1 MCNSFIKLMRVGDYM
16 RIEKVNDNVLR
27 VTITLNDLEERNID
41 LGSLNYN
48 SPAAQELFWD
58 MMEKAEEEYGFAS
71 GDSQLIFEASPENED
86 GFVVTITK
94 VAADGEF
101 ESIQKY
107 IKSKY
112 KNSELRQKKKKSKVC
127 SALKIYCFDS
137 IDDLCKLSKQ
147 ISALYNGD
155 STLYKCRNSYY
166 LLLTGTSSPTR
177 SLDAIMSEYSIQI
190 ANTSFLEGY
199 LNEYG
204 ERIIKDYAID
214 TLNTYF

>member
-1 MCNSFIKLMRVGDYM
+1 M
-16 RIEKVNDNVLR
+16 RIEKINENVLR
-27 VTITLNDLEERNID
+27 VTITMNDLEERNID

-71 GDSQLIFEASPENED
+71 GESQLIFEASPENED

-94 VAADGEF
+94 VDADGEF

-112 KNSELRQKKKKSKVC
+112 KNSELKQKKKKSKVC
-127 SALKIYCFDS
+127 STMKIYCFNNL
-137 IDDLCKLSKQ
+137 DDVCKLAKRV
-147 ISALYNGD
+147 ISIYSGD
-155 STLYKCRNSYY
+155 STLFKCRDSYY
-166 LLLTGTSSPTR
+166 LLLNGTSANSQT
-177 SLDAIMSEYSIQI
+177 LEITMSEYSVLVG
-190 ANTSFLEGY
+190 NPGFFEGY

-204 ERIIKDYAID
+204 EKIIQDNAIE
-214 TLNTYF
+214 TLHTYF

>member
-1 MCNSFIKLMRVGDYM
+1 M
-16 RIEKVNDNVLR
+16 RIEKVNENVLR

-71 GDSQLIFEASPENED
+71 GNSQLIFEASPENEA
-86 GFVVTITK
+86 GFIVTITK
-94 VAADGEF
+94 VDADGEF

-112 KNSELRQKKKKSKVC
+112 KNSDLRQKKKKSKVC
-127 SALKIYCFDS
+127 SALKIYCFNS
-137 IDDLCKLSKQ
+137 IDDLCKLSKR
-147 ISALYNGD
+147 IASF
-155 STLYKCRNSYY
+155 YKGESSVFKCKTSYY
-166 LLLTGTSSPTR
+166 LLLTGCSISSA
-177 SLDAIMSEYSIQI
+177 SLDILMCEYSTQI
-190 ANTSFLEGY
+190 GNASFFEGY

-204 ERIIKDYAID
+204 EKTIQNNAID
-214 TLNTYF
+214 TLNSYF

>member
-1 MCNSFIKLMRVGDYM
+1 M
-16 RIEKVNDNVLR
+16 RIEKVNENVLR
-27 VTITLNDLEERNID
+27 VTITQNDLEERNID

-58 MMEKAEEEYGFAS
+58 MMERAEEQYGFAS
-71 GDSQLIFEASPENED
+71 TDSQLIFEASPENED

-94 VAADGEF
+94 VDSDGEF

-112 KNSELRQKKKKSKVC
+112 KNSDLRQKKKKSKVC

-137 IDDLCKLSKQ
+137 IDDLCKLSKR
-147 ISALYNGD
+147 IIAIYKGE
-155 STLYKCRNSYY
+155 STLFKCKNCYY
-166 LLLTGTSSPTR
+166 LLLTGTSNSSLQ
-177 SLDAIMSEYSIQI
+177 SLDIWMSEYSTQI
-190 ANTSFLEGY
+190 GNSSFFEGY

-204 ERIIKDYAID
+204 EKIIQDNAIE
-214 TLNTYF
+214 TLNSYF

>member
-1 MCNSFIKLMRVGDYM
+1 M
-16 RIEKVNDNVLR
+16 RIEKVNENVLR

-58 MMEKAEEEYGFAS
+58 MMERAEEEYGFAS
-71 GDSQLIFEASPENED
+71 NDSQLIFEASPENED

-94 VAADGEF
+94 IDSDGEF

-112 KNSELRQKKKKSKVC
+112 KNSDLRQKKKKSKVC
-127 SALKIYCFDS
+127 SALKIFCFDS
-137 IDDLCKLSKQ
+137 IDDLCKLSKR
-147 ISALYNGD
+147 ITTFYKGESSLF
-155 STLYKCRNSYY
+155 KCRCSYY
-166 LLLTGTSSPTR
+166 LLLTGNSTSSSQ
-177 SLDAIMSEYSIQI
+177 SLDTLMCEYSSQI
-190 ANTSFLEGY
+190 GNASFFEGY

-204 ERIIKDYAID
+204 EKIIQANAIE
-214 TLNTYF
+214 TLNSYF

>member
-1 MCNSFIKLMRVGDYM
+1 M
-16 RIEKVNDNVLR
+16 RIEKVNENVLR
-27 VTITLNDLEERNID
+27 VTITLSDLEERNID

-71 GDSQLIFEASPENED
+71 SDSQLVFEASPENED

-94 VAADGEF
+94 IDADGEF

-112 KNSELRQKKKKSKVC
+112 KNSDLKQKKKKSKVC
-127 SALKIYCFDS
+127 STLNIYCFDS
-137 IDDLCKLSKQ
+137 IDDVCKLSKQ
-147 ISALYNGD
+147 LTTVYTGE
-155 STLYKCRNSYY
+155 STLFKCRNCYY
-166 LLLTGTSSPTR
+166 LLLTGSTASSQ
-177 SLDAIMSEYSIQI
+177 SLDLLICEYSTHV
-190 ANTSFLEGY
+190 ANANFFEGY

-204 ERIIKDYAID
+204 EKIIQDNAIE
-214 TLNTYF
+214 TLNSYF

>member
-1 MCNSFIKLMRVGDYM
+1 M
-16 RIEKVNDNVLR
+16 RIEKVNENVLR

-71 GDSQLIFEASPENED
+71 NDSQLIFEASPENED

-94 VAADGEF
+94 VDSDGEF

-112 KNSELRQKKKKSKVC
+112 KNSDLRQKKKKSKVC
-127 SALKIYCFDS
+127 SALKIYCFES
-137 IDDLCKLSKQ
+137 LDDLCRLAKQ
-147 ISALYNGD
+147 ITAVYKD
-155 STLYKCRNSYY
+155 ESTLFKCKNSYY
-166 LLLTGTSSPTR
+166 LLLTGSSSSASQ
-177 SLDAIMSEYSIQI
+177 SLDNIMCEFSTQVSN
-190 ANTSFLEGY
+190 ASFFEGY

-204 ERIIKDYAID
+204 EKIIEDKAIE
-214 TLNTYF
+214 TLISYF